1 MTSSAAMAC
10 DINQEWKGGE
20 LARREALQTEL
31 GRNEG
36 AAPAR
41 CSSAP
46 GPPVGSITRVS
57 ASLKS

>member
-41 CSSAP
+41 CSSAVP
-46 GPPVGSITRVS
+46 AQNCELSGKLGDFPV
-57 ASLKS
+57 